1 MTATR
6 VDRRSVLRLGAMSVV
21 AAATGRLQAQS
32 TGPMTL
38 PDHVADVDGN
48 GSIGLGDTGLMQQ
61 ALFTTRG
68 FGIQPNSGFDT
79 RADVFGRGII
89 GPDAVDAVAHTVA
102 TAAVPS
108 RRVRRPITV
117 GWHYAW
123 YDHVRRPLLQQT
135 VRYLGGDYLSND
147 PVVETEFNDLKN
159 EFGITVDALSWIP
172 RRLTPTILPNFQ
184 AGFFSATN
192 AATRYVALLYEA
204 VLALPTVGG
213 RVDFR
218 SNAVRARLVEDFA
231 AMAETFVEARDEY
244 PTRVFLLDGRP
255 VVFIFASHAWGLNPD
270 DTGEFSAMT
279 GVVADA
285 VQAFRTVYGEA
296 PYLVGDELLPLASTS
311 TPSPDRLSRGALFDA
326 VYAYH
331 AANLKTSAAPFGMNE
346 AYGAL
351 QRLRLERATEAVRG
365 LENRFTNRKVLIIPS
380 LAGGF
385 AKHGLPT
392 LSATRQAFANYLKL
406 LTRYH
411 EEVYLPQEWPGALG
425 TAAMPAPIYSIGS
438 WNEEYEGH
446 AVLPAQFNLALTDS
460 EQQGFDFAMAL
471 KEAFGW
477 NHYAERAIFP

>member
-1 MTATR
+1 
-6 VDRRSVLRLGAMSVV
+6 MSL
-21 AAATGRLQAQS
+21 AAAAAGRLQAQS
-32 TGPMTL
+32 PGPVTL
-38 PDHVADVDGN
+38 APYVADVDGD
-48 GSIGLGDTGLMQQ
+48 GTIGVADTGVMQQ
-61 ALFTTRG
+61 AVLTSRG
-68 FGIQPNSGFDT
+68 FGVEPNRGFDI
-79 RADVFGRGII
+79 RADVFGRGVI
-89 GPDAVDAVAHTVA
+89 GQDAVDAVAHTVA
-102 TAAVPS
+102 TAAVPF
-108 RRVRRPITV
+108 RPVRRPITV

-123 YDHVRRPLLQQT
+123 YDQIRRPLLEQT

-147 PVVETEFNDLKN
+147 PVVETEFNQLKN

-172 RRLTPTILPNFQ
+172 RRLTPTILPNLQ
-184 AGFFSATN
+184 AGYFAAAN

-204 VLALPTVGG
+204 VLALPMVGG

-218 SNAVRARLVEDFA
+218 AAEVRSLLLEDFA
-231 AMAETFVEARDEY
+231 AMARTLVEARDQS

-255 VVFIFASHAWGLNPD
+255 VVFIFASHAFGLNPD
-270 DTGEFSAMT
+270 DAVEFSTMT
-279 GVVADA
+279 RVVAEA
-285 VQAFRTVYGEA
+285 VAAFSRVYGEA

-311 TPSPDRLSRGALFDA
+311 TPSPDRLSRGVLFDA
-326 VYAYH
+326 IYAYH
-331 AANLKTSAAPFGMNE
+331 AANLKIAAVPFAMNE
-346 AYGAL
+346 AYGSL
-351 QRLRLERATEAVRG
+351 QRLRLERAAAAVRG
-365 LENRFTNRKVLIIPS
+365 LKNRFTSRKVLIIPS

-392 LSATRQAFANYLKL
+392 LSATRQAFADYLKL

-425 TAAMPAPIYSIGS
+425 TEAMPAPIYTIGS